1 MIIGVKKSPIA
12 LVLKRLIIPISAL
25 LSVMAISIIGLM
37 SIPGETPTG
46 DVYWLTFFDALYITS
61 YTASTI
67 GFGEIPYPF
76 NDNQKLWMLGVIYI
90 SVITWLYNI
99 GSILR
104 TFQDKSLWMEISTYY
119 FERSVRNIPNDF
131 YIILGFGRTG
141 EWVANTLDKHGH
153 SVVVLDPS
161 EDRISK
167 LSVKKYNKKI
177 LSLVA
182 DYSALNFIKMAGI
195 DSGKCLGVFI
205 VGNKEV
211 SNKQALVI
219 CNSFGANTIVR
230 AQNKL
235 EEKEYA
241 LAGATHIL
249 NLNSLTILPI
259 YNIFRRPSLFIL
271 ASMLDEEIFDT
282 KQEIDLPRVGKWALW
297 GRGKMVGKITEIL
310 SKVGNDVWV
319 IPDVSNESIEE
330 IPKDIIG
337 LVVSGD
343 DLGNITLINKIRDKN
358 SEIYTIAV
366 SEKYTLSELYEQI
379 NINLLIKPW
388 LLFVEQ
394 AFTFISEPLIKEMLI
409 YLSKSP
415 KGETDRLISKIVD
428 IYVNNEDNANTWS
441 ETIDEGMYVQ
451 DFMHRLGDERDH
463 VLLFSKDKK
472 MDFDDDW
479 LKPGDTL
486 LVASRF
492 YTKK

>member
-1 MIIGVKKSPIA
+1 
-12 LVLKRLIIPISAL
+12 
-25 LSVMAISIIGLM
+25 
-37 SIPGETPTG
+37 
-46 DVYWLTFFDALYITS
+46 
-61 YTASTI
+61 
-67 GFGEIPYPF
+67 
-76 NDNQKLWMLGVIYI
+76 
-90 SVITWLYNI
+90 
-99 GSILR
+99 
-104 TFQDKSLWMEISTYY
+104 
-119 FERSVRNIPNDF
+119 
-131 YIILGFGRTG
+131 
-141 EWVANTLDKHGH
+141 
-153 SVVVLDPS
+153 VVLDPS
-161 EDRISK
+161 EERISK

-182 DYSALNFIKMAGI
+182 DYSALNFIKMAGV
-195 DSGKCLGVFI
+195 DSGRCLGVFI

-211 SNKQALVI
+211 ANKQALVI

-235 EEKEYA
+235 EEKEYS

-282 KQEIDLPRVGKWALW
+282 KQEIDLPRVGKWAIW

-330 IPKDIIG
+330 IPEDIIG

-415 KGETDRLISKIVD
+415 KAETDRLVSKIVD

-441 ETIDEGMYVQ
+441 ETLDEGMYVQ
-451 DFMHRLGDERDH
+451 DFMQNLGDERDH

-472 MDFDDDW
+472 MDFEDDW
-479 LKPGDTL
+479 LKPGDTI